1 MSEDLSAIPRA
12 ELFDAD
18 TVGVPGARRFR
29 LFARSGRTTA
39 VMWVERE
46 HFERLSLAID
56 RLLARLTSG
65 KVLRREAAAQFVT
78 PPGPPSD
85 FPTSPQIEF
94 QVAGMQM
101 GFDVERRLVL
111 LRASPLVIDEDEGDE
126 LTVREDVEPLF
137 SAFIGL
143 AQAQRL
149 SEHMVAAMASGRPR
163 CPYCGQPMESPHL
176 CPKSN
181 GYHPVNVN

>member
-12 ELFDAD
+12 ELLDAD
-18 TVGVPGARRFR
+18 TVGAPGARRFR
-29 LFARSGRTTA
+29 LFGRGGHTTA

-65 KVLRREAAAQFVT
+65 KVLRREASAELVA
-78 PPGPPSD
+78 PPGPPAD
-85 FPTSPQIEF
+85 FPSSPQVEF

-101 GFDVERRLVL
+101 GYDVERRLVL
-111 LRASPLVIDEDEGDE
+111 LRASPLVVAEDEDDE

-137 SAFIGL
+137 SAFISL

-149 SEHMVAAMASGRPR
+149 SEHMVAALASGRPR
-163 CPYCGQPMESPHL
+163 CPYCDHPMESPHL
-176 CPKSN
+176 CPTSN
-181 GYHPVNVN
+181 GYHPDNIN

>member
-1 MSEDLSAIPRA
+1 MSDDLSAIPRA
-12 ELFDAD
+12 ELLDAD

-29 LFARSGRTTA
+29 LFGRTRRTTA

-56 RLLARLTSG
+56 RLLARLTAG
-65 KVLRREAAAQFVT
+65 KVLRREASAENVT
-78 PPGPPSD
+78 PPGPPPD
-85 FPTSPQIEF
+85 FPAEPQIEF

-101 GFDVERRLVL
+101 GYDVERRLVL
-111 LRASPLVIDEDEGDE
+111 LRASPLVIEEDDDEE

-137 SAFIGL
+137 SAFISL

-149 SEHMVAAMASGRPR
+149 SEHMVAALASGRPR
-163 CPYCGQPMESPHL
+163 CPYCGQPMETPHL
-176 CPKSN
+176 CPASN